1 MYNMILNVYN
11 SKDMYVLIKL
21 QTNFYLPKI
30 IVAAVNLKNI
40 RVSFYCI
47 FENILNLYSACFNFY
62 I

>member
-40 RVSFYCI
+40 RVSF
-47 FENILNLYSACFNFY
+47 
-62 I
+62 